1 MHDLLP
7 VLRLLCGLLCLFSAT
22 LSLPL
27 ATSLIA
33 QEHLWADYAAP
44 MVLGILLGAF
54 GFYRLR
60 FCKQE
65 LQPRH
70 GILLVTSAWF
80 LLPAFAAIPIW
91 VISQQIN
98 APIGLAEAY
107 FEAVSGLTT
116 SGATILSNLDK
127 LPLSLNIWR
136 TFMQW
141 QGGMGIL
148 ILAVA
153 VLPTLGV
160 GGSQVFK
167 SEVAGPIKDTK
178 LTPRITQTAKGL
190 WSVYLGLSITCFLA
204 YWAAGMSAD
213 NALMHMFTT
222 VSLGGSSAYDSSFGH
237 FNSPLLECIAML
249 FMLVA
254 SCNFALYFVAIRK
267 RTLHGFWR
275 EAEVRATL
283 STLVIGGIVVSLFL
297 WLRDVYAL
305 PQAFRFGMFNTISL
319 ATTTGYATTNY
330 VNWPLFAPLL
340 MLLLSSVASSAGSTG
355 GGIKMIRVLIL
366 LQQSKRELIRLVH
379 PRVMNPVRINRS
391 MVDNKV
397 IFSILAFILFYIATI
412 VVLSMVMVLTGL
424 DAVTAFSAILA
435 SINCAGAGLGEVGP
449 ATNYSFMSD
458 FQLFVC
464 SFAMVLGRLEILS
477 VMVLLLPA
485 FWRR

>member
-1 MHDLLP
+1 MHNLLP

-22 LSLPL
+22 LSVPL
-27 ATSLIA
+27 ATSLLA
-33 QEHLWADYAAP
+33 GERLWADYATP
-44 MVLGILLGAF
+44 MVFGMLLGAF

-70 GILLVTSAWF
+70 GILLVTSAWY

-91 VISQQIN
+91 VICQQID
-98 APIGLAEAY
+98 APIGVAEAY
-107 FEAVSGLTT
+107 FEAVSGLST
-116 SGATILSNLDK
+116 SGATILSNLDE

-204 YWAAGMSAD
+204 YWAAGMSAPS
-213 NALMHMFTT
+213 ALMHMFTT
-222 VSLGGSSAYDSSFGH
+222 VSLGGSSSYDSSFGH
-237 FNSPLLECIAML
+237 FNSPLLESIAML
-249 FMLVA
+249 VMLVA

-275 EAEVRATL
+275 EAEVRATI
-283 STLVIGGIVVSLFL
+283 STLVIGGIVVSVFL

-305 PQAFRFGMFNTISL
+305 PEAFRFGMFNTISL

-330 VNWPLFAPLL
+330 GQWPLFAPLL
-340 MLLLSSVASSAGSTG
+340 MLLLSSVATSAGSTG

-366 LQQSKRELIRLVH
+366 LQQSKRELVRLVH
-379 PRVMNPVRINRS
+379 PRVMNPVRINGG

-397 IFSILAFILFYIATI
+397 IFSILAFILFYITTV

-435 SINCAGAGLGEVGP
+435 SINCAGAGLGDVGP
-449 ATNYSFMSD
+449 ANNYSFMSD

-477 VMVLLLPA
+477 VMVLLLPS